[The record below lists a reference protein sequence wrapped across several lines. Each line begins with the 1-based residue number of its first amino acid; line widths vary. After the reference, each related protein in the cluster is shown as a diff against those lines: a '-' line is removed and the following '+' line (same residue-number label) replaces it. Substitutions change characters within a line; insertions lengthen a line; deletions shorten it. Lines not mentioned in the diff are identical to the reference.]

1 MLDEIVN
8 LEKNNQVT
16 FIEPTSLSNTVMA
29 SKYYIDPLDEKL
41 KRMRL
46 EKNEAEEIKT
56 ISVYNDDGIEESI
69 LLEQTIGNTKKY
81 FSRTTRVPNRIDM
94 IKIKRWGEEKGKI
107 NSLEDIYQI
116 RCMKVGLEDIMPD
129 AEDLDPFEIMNF
141 KRFGLP
147 PIYRDLNPEEL
158 QIITKMGGMIYPL
171 TEIERQKLLEE
182 YKRLN
187 KEYHRTN
194 AFEKGIAKAL
204 AVKERQLGEE
214 K

>member
-81 FSRTTRVPNRIDM
+81 FSITTRDPNRIDM
-94 IKIKRWGEEKGKI
+94 IKIKR
-107 NSLEDIYQI
+107 
-116 RCMKVGLEDIMPD
+116 
-129 AEDLDPFEIMNF
+129 
-141 KRFGLP
+141 
-147 PIYRDLNPEEL
+147 
-158 QIITKMGGMIYPL
+158 
-171 TEIERQKLLEE
+171 
-182 YKRLN
+182 
-187 KEYHRTN
+187 
-194 AFEKGIAKAL
+194 
-204 AVKERQLGEE
+204 
-214 K
+214 